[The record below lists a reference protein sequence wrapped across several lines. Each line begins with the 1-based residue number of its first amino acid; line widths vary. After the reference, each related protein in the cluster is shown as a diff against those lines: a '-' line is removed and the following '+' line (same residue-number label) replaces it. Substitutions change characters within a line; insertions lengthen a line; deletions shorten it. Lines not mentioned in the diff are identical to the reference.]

1 MLRAE
6 EEIENMTVKKI
17 TPVLLVEDVEAC
29 VKFWMDRL
37 GFEKT
42 VEVPEGNKLG
52 FVILQKGN
60 VELMYQS
67 YVSADKDSGATSQ
80 AARKGPTLLYV
91 EVENLNEVIRAIK
104 GAEVVAPVRETFYG
118 TREISVKD
126 PGGHIATF
134 AQFVGAEV

>member
-1 MLRAE
+1 MPRAE
-6 EEIENMTVKKI
+6 EEIESMSVKKI
-17 TPVLLVEDVEAC
+17 TPVLLVEDVEPC

-37 GFEKT
+37 GFAKT

-52 FVILQKGN
+52 FAILQKGN

-67 YVSADKDSGATSQ
+67 HVSADKDSAATSQ
-80 AARKGPTLLYV
+80 AARKGPTILYV
-91 EVENLNEVIRAIK
+91 EVEDLNEIIRAIK

-126 PGGHIATF
+126 PGGHIVIF
-134 AQFVGAEV
+134 AQFVGGQH

>member
-29 VKFWMDRL
+29 VKFLMERL

-42 VEVPEGNKLG
+42 AEVPEGNELG
-52 FVILQKGN
+52 FVILRKGN

-67 YVSADKDSGATSQ
+67 YVSADKDS
-80 AARKGPTLLYV
+80 AAISAV
-91 EVENLNEVIRAIK
+91 EAMPCMRSLKSSALEAFSSAV
-104 GAEVVAPVRETFYG
+104 
-118 TREISVKD
+118 S
-126 PGGHIATF
+126 
-134 AQFVGAEV
+134 

>member
-1 MLRAE
+1 
-6 EEIENMTVKKI
+6 MTVKKI
-17 TPVLLVEDVEAC
+17 TPVLFVEEVEPS

-52 FVILQKGN
+52 FAILQKGN

-67 YVSADKDSGATSQ
+67 YVSADKDPAISQ
-80 AARKGPTLLYV
+80 AAPKGPTFLYV
-91 EVENLNEVIRAIK
+91 EVENLNEIIRAIK
-104 GAEVVAPVRETFYG
+104 GAEVVAPVRETFHG

-126 PGGHIATF
+126 PGGHVVTF
-134 AQFVGAEV
+134 AQFVGAQH

>member
-52 FVILQKGN
+52 FAILQKGN

-67 YVSADKDSGATSQ
+67 FVSADKDS

-91 EVENLNEVIRAIK
+91 EVEDLNEIIRAIK

-134 AQFVGAEV
+134 AQFVGAQH

>member
-1 MLRAE
+1 MLGAE

-29 VKFWMDRL
+29 VRFWMDRL

-67 YVSADKDSGATSQ
+67 YVSADKDSAATSL

-91 EVENLNEVIRAIK
+91 EVENLNEIIRAIK

>member
-42 VEVPEGNKLG
+42 VEVPEGDKLG

-67 YVSADKDSGATSQ
+67 YVSADKDPAATSQ
-80 AARKGPTLLYV
+80 AACKGPTLLYV
-91 EVENLNEVIRAIK
+91 EVENLNEIIRAIK

-134 AQFVGAEV
+134 AQFVGAQH